1 MKRLVLVMLVILVTT
16 ALATTSALAARNT
29 GEDWRLTKINSVYQ
43 TGTIY
48 WGSWYSGGVQAGAF
62 YMKVE
67 DFVGK
72 PGDPPSQ
79 SPNSVYYAW
88 MYCIEAEAIASP
100 DWYKQLVGQKPVPPN
115 QSKPP
120 IEDDNWARK
129 VWLIQNYGWNSWLSA
144 PKSAGLQLAI
154 WEVISDDDFNLDT
167 GTFKIGTD
175 FGTSSDQT
183 KARYWA
189 EQYLA
194 AVSSINWQTVDI
206 SKDVCYTDGQNLNEV
221 PVIPEATTLILSLT
235 GLGAVAGFRRFR
247 LG

>member
-1 MKRLVLVMLVILVTT
+1 MKRLVLVTLVILATT
-16 ALATTSALAARNT
+16 GLVTTSALAARDT
-29 GEDWRLTKINSVYQ
+29 GEDWRLTRINLVSQ

-48 WGSWYSGGVQAGAF
+48 WGSWYSGGVLAGAI

-72 PGDPPSQ
+72 PGDPPNQ
-79 SPNSVYYAW
+79 PPNSVYYAW
-88 MYCIEAEAIASP
+88 VYCIEAEAMVVP
-100 DWYKQLVGQKPVPPN
+100 DWYKQLVGQKPTQPD
-115 QSKPP
+115 QSKPL

-129 VWLIQNYGWNSWLSA
+129 VWLIQHYGWNSWLSA

-167 GTFKIGTD
+167 GTFKIGSD
-175 FGTSSDQT
+175 FGTSTDQT

-189 EQYLA
+189 EQYLT
-194 AVSSINWQTVDI
+194 AVSSINWQMVDI
-206 SKDVCYTDGQNLNEV
+206 SKDICYIGGQNMNEV
-221 PVIPEATTLILSLT
+221 TVIPEATTLILSLT